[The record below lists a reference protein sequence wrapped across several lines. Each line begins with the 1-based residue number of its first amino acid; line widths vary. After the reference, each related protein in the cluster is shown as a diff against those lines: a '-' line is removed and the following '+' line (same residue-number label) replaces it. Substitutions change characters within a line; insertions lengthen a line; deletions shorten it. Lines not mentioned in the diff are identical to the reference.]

1 MFIGVLNIVHN
12 ATTLLFGVFASAA
25 FLGIRL
31 NRKNNLTLLL
41 FSCVSGAIHLFV
53 YHLYGTSFSEQL
65 YPLITHIPL
74 VLLLTLYYKYNA
86 AISILSVLIPIQ
98 LLPDQQLD
106 WYRSFCADKSTM
118 DLL

>member
-1 MFIGVLNIVHN
+1 MFIDILNIVHN

-53 YHLYGTSFSEQL
+53 YQLYGTSFAEQL

-86 AISILSVLIPIQ
+86 TISILSILTAYLCCQISNWIGIAAFALTNQ
-98 LLPDQQLD
+98 
-106 WYRSFCADKSTM
+106 
-118 DLL
+118 